1 MRYVACTGKT
11 INARTHAHVRAH
23 THTHKTNVMTLLR
36 KIRDLWDEN
45 NEMALKQMGLG
56 SVDWT
61 AGLMVKSLRMRC

>member
-1 MRYVACTGKT
+1 
-11 INARTHAHVRAH
+11 
-23 THTHKTNVMTLLR
+23 MTLLR